1 MTADSSI
8 AYEKHA
14 KEFLQQR
21 DNSRIGVQIVS
32 TWARSLKPDSSV
44 IDIACGGGLP
54 VTQSLVDLGVSV
66 WAIDSSPT
74 LIDSFSKRF
83 PEIPAECASVLD
95 SDYFGRRFD
104 AAISIGLV
112 FLLAEGDQI
121 RMLNRVSDMLNPGAS
136 FLFTAPIETGT
147 WTDTNTGH
155 GCISMGRDN
164 YSSALEQA
172 GFQIVK
178 CHVDSGAN
186 NYYEVEKNKN

>member
-8 AYEKHA
+8 AYEKNA
-14 KEFLQQR
+14 KKFLQQR
-21 DNSRIGVQIVS
+21 DNSRIGTQVVS

-54 VTQSLVDLGVSV
+54 VTQSLVESGVSV

-74 LIDSFSKRF
+74 LVDSFSKRF

-104 AAISIGLV
+104 AAISIGLI

-121 RMLNRVSDMLNPGAS
+121 RMLKRVSDILNPGAS

-164 YSSALEQA
+164 YRSALEQA